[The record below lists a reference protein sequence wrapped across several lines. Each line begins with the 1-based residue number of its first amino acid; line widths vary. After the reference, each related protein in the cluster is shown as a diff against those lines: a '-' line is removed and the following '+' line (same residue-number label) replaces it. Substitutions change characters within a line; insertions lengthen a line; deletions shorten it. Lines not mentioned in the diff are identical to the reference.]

1 MNQTGKKEKIVIR
14 VKLFVFDQRQNMSEI
29 ICV

>member
-1 MNQTGKKEKIVIR
+1 MNQTGKKEKMVIR
-14 VKLFVFDQRQNMSEI
+14 VKLFVFDQMPNISEA